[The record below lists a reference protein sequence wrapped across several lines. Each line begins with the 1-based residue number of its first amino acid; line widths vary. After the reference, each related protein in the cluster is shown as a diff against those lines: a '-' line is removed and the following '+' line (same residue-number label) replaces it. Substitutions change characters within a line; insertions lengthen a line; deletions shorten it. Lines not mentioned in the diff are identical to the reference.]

1 MRGGWH
7 RLALCAVSLGV
18 LAAPWAGETFD
29 SRGRR
34 HASGDAGDQRPVV
47 RTTWSAR
54 IAAEP
59 PSGEALAGACG
70 DSILDSGEQCDDG
83 NATPGDGCSDTCQIE
98 PGFTCTE
105 PIPPASGTNIVA
117 DPSFEAG
124 TPNPS
129 WAEFS
134 SNFLSPICN
143 VVDCGDDGGTGPA
156 TGIWWAWFGGFSG
169 GTEMYSLS
177 QSLVIPSGAT
187 TLEFKLEQILCDSA
201 DDVLEVTL
209 DGAMPA
215 LFTTDG
221 ASPLCGQLGYSTQ
234 SVGISGFADGGSH
247 TLEFS
252 GMTVST
258 NGGVTDFFVDDV
270 VISDNVPLPPVPS
283 ECFPVGPLGCDGSL
297 VDFDTPSAGIPADW
311 TVVDNEGTGVVW
323 TTVAGSGEFGNYTG
337 GTGEAASVSSR
348 TNSGLEFDTELR
360 APFDLSVIPPG
371 STATLTYLANY
382 QNSMNSDF
390 LDLDISTDGGT
401 NWINLLGWNE
411 DHGSFLGAPG
421 ESVTVDLSAFA
432 GLGGLLLRWRY
443 YDPNIGDSAW
453 YAQIDDVRLTCE
465 AIVLPVPALS
475 GPALGLLA
483 VSLLLVIVARSR
495 LSSDSR

>member
-1 MRGGWH
+1 
-7 RLALCAVSLGV
+7 
-18 LAAPWAGETFD
+18 
-29 SRGRR
+29 
-34 HASGDAGDQRPVV
+34 
-47 RTTWSAR
+47 
-54 IAAEP
+54 
-59 PSGEALAGACG
+59 
-70 DSILDSGEQCDDG
+70 
-83 NATPGDGCSDTCQIE
+83 
-98 PGFTCTE
+98 
-105 PIPPASGTNIVA
+105 
-117 DPSFEAG
+117 
-124 TPNPS
+124 
-129 WAEFS
+129 
-134 SNFLSPICN
+134 
-143 VVDCGDDGGTGPA
+143 
-156 TGIWWAWFGGFSG
+156 
-169 GTEMYSLS
+169 
-177 QSLVIPSGAT
+177 
-187 TLEFKLEQILCDSA
+187 
-201 DDVLEVTL
+201 
-209 DGAMPA
+209 
-215 LFTTDG
+215 
-221 ASPLCGQLGYSTQ
+221 
-234 SVGISGFADGGSH
+234 
-247 TLEFS
+247 
-252 GMTVST
+252 
-258 NGGVTDFFVDDV
+258 
-270 VISDNVPLPPVPS
+270 
-283 ECFPVGPLGCDGSL
+283 
-297 VDFDTPSAGIPADW
+297 
-311 TVVDNEGTGVVW
+311 VVDNEGTGVVW

-401 NWINLLGWNE
+401 NWINLLSWNE